1 MTEMLRKQEDEI
13 KRVKMMKQLAT
24 MHAELEAAKRV
35 EKENFGSVKED
46 QSLSTD
52 SCSEDQL
59 EKHFLSQMDSIL
71 DSQPSTSSLSL
82 LKDNVPFSLC
92 ADVYYLLLCEK
103 VMFVKCCC

>member
-35 EKENFGSVKED
+35 EQENFGSVKED

-59 EKHFLSQMDSIL
+59 EKLFHKWTPFWTLNH
-71 DSQPSTSSLSL
+71 PL
-82 LKDNVPFSLC
+82 LP
-92 ADVYYLLLCEK
+92 YPY
-103 VMFVKCCC
+103 